1 VSKTDL
7 RQVIRELDPRGVKS
21 RMFALKM
28 CKREIKVTGLNQVFL
43 VNRYNKLKD
52 FGFEIY
58 AFINSYSRYKS

>member
-7 RQVIRELDPRGVKS
+7 RQVIRELDLRGVKS
-21 RMFALKM
+21 RIFALKI
-28 CKREIKVTGLNQVFL
+28 CKKEIKVAGLNQVFL

-58 AFINSYSRYKS
+58 VFINGYSKYMP